1 MYLNERFAVTATIDS
16 PNESSR
22 TWMVDVAT
30 HRIVR
35 KGRVA
40 TPARRDGGEGM
51 ATNDLNPLEDVK
63 GAAKY
68 VEGLHPLKAI
78 KEALETGAEL
88 IEPAEADLRAMEI
101 EQDTVS
107 ERPADEAGDARR
119 PSEAHAHPDSRELG
133 REHPRL

>member
-1 MYLNERFAVTATIDS
+1 
-16 PNESSR
+16 
-22 TWMVDVAT
+22 
-30 HRIVR
+30 
-35 KGRVA
+35 
-40 TPARRDGGEGM
+40 M
-51 ATNDLNPLEDVK
+51 ATNDLNPLEDVT

-107 ERPADEAGDARR
+107 ERPADEAEDARR
-119 PSEAHAHPDSRELG
+119 PNEAHAHPDSRELG